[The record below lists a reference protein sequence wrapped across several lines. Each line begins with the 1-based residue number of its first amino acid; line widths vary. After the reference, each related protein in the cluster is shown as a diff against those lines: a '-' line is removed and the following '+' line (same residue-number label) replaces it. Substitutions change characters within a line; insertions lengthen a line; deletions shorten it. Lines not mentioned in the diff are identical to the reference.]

1 MSILF
6 LLIPLAIIFLIM
18 AVAFFFWA
26 IKRGQYDDM
35 QSQALRVVI
44 DDHQSMKVA
53 ADNKTQ
59 LENDEQLDADSD
71 KSADKD

>member
-1 MSILF
+1 
-6 LLIPLAIIFLIM
+6 M